1 MSTPIQTIENAIAG
15 KLREIEGLTVYEVRP
30 PRGFPLPSATL
41 QLIFTRIRGG
51 FPDKMQYLDVSF
63 QVDIWARVE
72 SQMREF
78 ADKVLTKLFEARTA
92 MGFVDIVPW
101 GGRDLPEEDVW
112 RRSFDFRITILITK
126 S

>member
-1 MSTPIQTIENAIAG
+1 MSTPIQTVENAIAG

-72 SQMREF
+72 SQMRGF
-78 ADKVLTKLFEARTA
+78 ADKVLMKLYEARA
-92 MGFVDIVPW
+92 EMGFIDVVPW
-101 GGRDLPEEDVW
+101 GGRDLPEEDIW
-112 RRSFDFRITILITK
+112 RRSFDLRVTTTITK

>member
-1 MSTPIQTIENAIAG
+1 MSTPIQTVENTIAA
-15 KLREIEGLTVYEVRP
+15 KLREIEGLTVYETRP
-30 PRGFPLPSATL
+30 AMGFPLPAATL

-51 FPDKMQYLDVSF
+51 FPDKTQYLDVSF

-78 ADKVLTKLFEARTA
+78 ADKVLKKLFEARTA
-92 MGFVDIVPW
+92 MGFVDIAPW

-112 RRSFDFRITILITK
+112 RRSFDFRITTLITK

>member
-1 MSTPIQTIENAIAG
+1 MSSLIQTVENVVAT
-15 KLREIEGLTVYEVRP
+15 KLREIEGLNVYEVRP

-72 SQMREF
+72 SQMRGF
-78 ADKVLTKLFEARTA
+78 ADKALMKLYEARA
-92 MGFVDIVPW
+92 EMGFIDVVPW
-101 GGRDLPEEDVW
+101 GGRDLPEEDIW
-112 RRSFDFRITILITK
+112 RRSFDLRVTTTITK

>member
-1 MSTPIQTIENAIAG
+1 MSTPIQTVENAIAT
-15 KLREIEGLTVYEVRP
+15 KLREIEGLTVYEMRP
-30 PRGFPLPSATL
+30 ARGFPLPAATL

-78 ADKVLTKLFEARTA
+78 ADKALTKLFEARTA

-101 GGRDLPEEDVW
+101 GGRDIPEENVW
-112 RRSFDFRITILITK
+112 RRSFDFRVTTTVTK